1 MKSDIT
7 LQKTAFPFSL
17 VKWTMLVAVIA
28 ISFRISYAQVAINTD
43 NSAPNASAMLDVKA
57 TGLGFLAPRMTF
69 AQRPVAPATGLV
81 IYQTDSD
88 PGFYYYD
95 GAAWQKVGRA
105 SNDYWQPNGADIYY
119 SAGKV
124 SIGVTSAES
133 HGLYTQNY
141 VYGKGAV
148 RGTDQSGVSIY
159 ADGMLG
165 VLTPVDLGFPTG
177 ILDIYNAGVL
187 GIKPNNGANGG
198 AVVGWNND
206 DNADNYAGGFVTDGA
221 GSNNNFGLFSSAS
234 NSTGNNFAGYFKGR
248 VEVEANTTGNDFYFP
263 VLKSRT
269 THNLTYDT
277 YAIEG
282 NSVPSPGWG
291 YGLYAQGG
299 YRGVFGFGDGTSYG
313 GGVIGVYGYCTGT
326 AGSRYGVYGYGYNS
340 GGEAIGVYGYASG
353 TTASWAGYFAGSTY
367 VSSDLRVA
375 TTSAATGYAVSVNGK
390 IACEEVL
397 VQDAASWPD
406 YVFADNYK
414 LMSLD
419 DLEKNIKKNNH
430 LPGLPSAATVEEQ
443 GFELADMQKRVLEK
457 VEELTLYT
465 IEQNKQIK
473 ALQQEMEILKKENK
487 DLKKAVNRKQ
497 R

>member
-1 MKSDIT
+1 MKSNFT
-7 LQKTAFPFSL
+7 MKCMGFSFS
-17 VKWTMLVAVIA
+17 VRKWIMVFFALATFTGTVN
-28 ISFRISYAQVAINTD
+28 SQVAINND

-69 AQRPVAPATGLV
+69 AQRPAAPATGLL

-105 SNDYWQPNGADIYY
+105 NSDYWQPNGSDIYY
-119 SAGKV
+119 NAGKV

-141 VYGKGAV
+141 AFGKGAV
-148 RGTDQSGVSIY
+148 RGTDQSGVNIY
-159 ADGMLG
+159 AEGMLG
-165 VLTPVDLGFPTG
+165 VLTPFDLGFPTTT
-177 ILDIYNAGVL
+177 LDIYNAGVL

-206 DNADNYAGGFVTDGA
+206 DNDYNYAGGFVTDGF
-221 GSNNNFGLFSSAS
+221 SPINNYGLFSSAI
-234 NSTGNNFAGYFKGR
+234 NAAGNNFAGYFKGR
-248 VEVEANTTGNDFYFP
+248 VEVEANATGNDFYFP

-269 THNLTYDT
+269 THNQTYDT

-291 YGLYAQGG
+291 YGIYAQGG
-299 YRGVFGFGDGTSYG
+299 YRGVFGFGDGTTYS
-313 GGVIGVYGYCTGT
+313 GGVVGVYGYSTGS
-326 AGSRYGVYGYGYNS
+326 AGLRYGVYGYGYNS
-340 GGEAIGVYGYASG
+340 GGEAVGVYGYASG

-406 YVFADNYK
+406 YVFDDNYN
-414 LMSLD
+414 LMSLE
-419 DLEKNIKKNNH
+419 DLEKSINKNNH
-430 LPGLPSAATVEEQ
+430 LPGLPAAKEVEDN
-443 GFELADMQKRVLEK
+443 GFELADMQRKVLEK

-465 IEQNKQIK
+465 IEQDKQIRR
-473 ALQQEMEILKKENK
+473 LQQEMEDLKKENTS
-487 DLKKAVNRKQ
+487 LRKAMKRK
-497 R
+497 